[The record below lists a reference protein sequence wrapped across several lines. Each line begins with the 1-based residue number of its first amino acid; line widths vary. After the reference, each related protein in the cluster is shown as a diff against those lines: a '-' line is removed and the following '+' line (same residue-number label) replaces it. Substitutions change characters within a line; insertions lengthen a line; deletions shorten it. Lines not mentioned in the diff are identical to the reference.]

1 MYLLETQTYESLVER
16 VTSEVEEFV
25 QQHDPAV
32 VVLYLT
38 PETKNFEDLY
48 LNLLLIS
55 HRMMDLKLKKL
66 LCMKYYHLSIQFS
79 FNIWTKIHTC
89 WPPSNARHVNFVNV
103 FAIISTALVLVHSVV
118 ATTVFLSL
126 WISGHVK
133 SWRITSR
140 ALSSRHSLSLWSVL
154 ITYFIMNEIINN
166 LYI

>member
-79 FNIWTKIHTC
+79 FNI
-89 WPPSNARHVNFVNV
+89 
-103 FAIISTALVLVHSVV
+103 
-118 ATTVFLSL
+118 
-126 WISGHVK
+126 
-133 SWRITSR
+133 
-140 ALSSRHSLSLWSVL
+140 
-154 ITYFIMNEIINN
+154 
-166 LYI
+166 